1 MERHRRAIV
10 LTVVL
15 ATLSIAA
22 GPPVALRVETAAVR
36 PEGDATVISVTVQVA
51 PEDRPRLGRDV
62 WVQGELLRRGQ
73 RVNRVARAVDLDE
86 RGQAAFEVA
95 WPPGDY
101 ELRVSVEG
109 ASGKAAGIWVGPL
122 AVPALTSAAGPV
134 AAAPAVAIA
143 AVAPPPTVAATAVE
157 PSEAVPTPQPEAAAP
172 TETAPEPAAAPT
184 PPEAL
189 PVAVAATAAA
199 AAVVPRATA
208 AVPEAQATAAKPA
221 PQPEVAAPETAPEPA
236 VGPTS
241 PEALPVPVAATAAA
255 AAAPVAAATQPTEV
269 APEPAAEPL
278 PAETPPVT
286 APEATVVAVP
296 VAAPRPAAVEAAP
309 EPAIPAPV
317 ESTPEPASAPAPVAA
332 VPAAPASAAG
342 SWAAAHPALADVT
355 VIVTERN
362 RPILGLGPTAFQLR
376 VGGSPVT
383 VDAVGDAAT
392 APLNLAIVADLAPD
406 SVDLAD
412 EIARQLGRFSLRT
425 RDGGDLLVATTVD
438 PQPSWGGGADGITR
452 WADATAAGRPDDL
465 AALVTAA
472 AQSFAGRRGR
482 TFLLVVTDG
491 SDASGKAAW
500 RDASAA
506 AETAGV
512 PVFVIGLRDNGFD
525 DQARS
530 ALNRVAEVTGGR
542 SYFLGTASMTGMTL
556 DYLGE
561 LMDASLALAFRP
573 PASGQSP
580 REVKVEVVNRDWQVH
595 YPRRIP

>member
-36 PEGDATVISVTVQVA
+36 PEGDATIISVTVQVA
-51 PEDRPRLGRDV
+51 PEDRSRLGRDV
-62 WVQGELLRRGQ
+62 WVQGELLRGGE

-134 AAAPAVAIA
+134 GAAPAATAA
-143 AVAPPPTVAATAVE
+143 AVAPPPTVAAAAVE
-157 PSEAVPTPQPEAAAP
+157 PTGAVPSPQQKAAAP
-172 TETAPEPAAAPT
+172 AETAPEPVAEPA

-189 PVAVAATAAA
+189 PAAVATTSAAA
-199 AAVVPRATA
+199 AAVASPPITA
-208 AVPEAQATAAKPA
+208 APEPQPTAAEPA
-221 PQPEVAAPETAPEPA
+221 PQPEIAAPAEVVPE
-236 VGPTS
+236 
-241 PEALPVPVAATAAA
+241 
-255 AAAPVAAATQPTEV
+255 
-269 APEPAAEPL
+269 
-278 PAETPPVT
+278 
-286 APEATVVAVP
+286 
-296 VAAPRPAAVEAAP
+296 AAVEP
-309 EPAIPAPV
+309 SPV
-317 ESTPEPASAPAPVAA
+317 EAPPVAPTA
-332 VPAAPASAAG
+332 TAG

-355 VIVTERN
+355 VIVTDRN
-362 RPILGLGPTAFQLR
+362 RPILGLGPTAFQVR

-406 SVDLAD
+406 AGELAD
-412 EIARQLGRFSLRT
+412 EIARQLGRFSLRS

-482 TFLLVVTDG
+482 SFLVVVTDG

-530 ALNRVAEVTGGR
+530 ALNRVAEITGGR
-542 SYFLGTASMTGMTL
+542 SYFLGSAGMAGMTL

-573 PASGQSP
+573 PVSGQGA

>member
-1 MERHRRAIV
+1 MERQRRAIV

-62 WVQGELLRRGQ
+62 WVQGELLRRGE
-73 RVNRVARAVDLDE
+73 RVSRVARAVDLDE

-101 ELRVSVEG
+101 ELRVSIEG
-109 ASGKAAGIWVGPL
+109 VSGKAAGIWVGRL
-122 AVPALTSAAGPV
+122 AVPALTSATGPV
-134 AAAPAVAIA
+134 AAAPAAATA
-143 AVAPPPTVAATAVE
+143 AVAPPPTVAAPAVE
-157 PSEAVPTPQPEAAAP
+157 PTGAGPTPQPEAAAP
-172 TETAPEPAAAPT
+172 TQTAPEPAP
-184 PPEAL
+184 L
-189 PVAVAATAAA
+189 
-199 AAVVPRATA
+199 
-208 AVPEAQATAAKPA
+208 
-221 PQPEVAAPETAPEPA
+221 PEVAAPAAVPEPATEPTPVEVPPVAAVAAVAEEQPVETEPAPEP
-236 VGPTS
+236 
-241 PEALPVPVAATAAA
+241 E
-255 AAAPVAAATQPTEV
+255 AAPAEV

-296 VAAPRPAAVEAAP
+296 VAAPQPAAVEAAP
-309 EPAIPAPV
+309 ELAIPAPV
-317 ESTPEPASAPAPVAA
+317 ESTPEPASGPSPVAA

-406 SVDLAD
+406 SGELAD

-482 TFLLVVTDG
+482 SFLLVVTDG

-506 AETAGV
+506 AETTGV

-542 SYFLGTASMTGMTL
+542 SYFLGTAGMTGMTL

-595 YPRRIP
+595 YPRRVP